1 MEEKGFVRL
10 EGRARK
16 KKLAPRRLSKAEFDG
31 DAPDDIGD
39 NDTNDGED
47 EEDESHPIYDLSQN
61 KVHQEK
67 LAPGLASQELPPG
80 ITLKDLKDAFAM
92 FDFDGSGAFLPP

>member
-47 EEDESHPIYDLSQN
+47 EEDESHPIYDLSSES
-61 KVHQEK
+61 K
-67 LAPGLASQELPPG
+67 ASEVRLWKMYLHFAVRRC
-80 ITLKDLKDAFAM
+80 TLR
-92 FDFDGSGAFLPP
+92 GEG

>member
-16 KKLAPRRLSKAEFDG
+16 KKLVA
-31 DAPDDIGD
+31 
-39 NDTNDGED
+39 T
-47 EEDESHPIYDLSQN
+47 QN